1 MKKKLPK
8 LSIDSQKVKRP
19 ELGLVVRSGVRAGAD
34 KTVRVR
40 IIFNPLLDP

>member
-8 LSIDSQKVKRP
+8 LSVDSEKVKRP

-34 KTVRVR
+34 KPVRVR
-40 IIFNPLLDP
+40 IILNPPFDP